1 MIKVESIKDKRLKSD
16 TVRIRCNVETS
27 MPDNLLSVAEDVF
40 IAELLAIFKQ
50 LYKINPY
57 IITDA
62 MEAFKEEL
70 KND

>member
-1 MIKVESIKDKRLKSD
+1 MIRAKSIKDKRPMSD
-16 TVRIRCNVETS
+16 GYRIKCSVEIG
-27 MPDNLLSVAEDVF
+27 MPDNLLSVAEEVY
-40 IAELLAIFKQ
+40 IAELVAIFKQ

-70 KND
+70 KK